1 MGRKYRKSKK
11 YKGGNYSSI
20 PLLLNKPID
29 SLGSSQAA
37 IETGNMQMNQA
48 IDNKKL
54 MGGSNSVQVPSFPE
68 PPGGS
73 ITSYDANYLSKMVN
87 SQNMQANE
95 DSKND
100 FYAYQ
105 AGGKKLY
112 KYKKQKSL
120 TRKSRR
126 RKSVNKKS
134 RKYKNKH
141 TRRQH

>member
-1 MGRKYRKSKK
+1 MGRKY
-11 YKGGNYSSI
+11 KGGTI

-54 MGGSNSVQVPSFPE
+54 MGGSNSVQVPSFPT

-73 ITSYDANYLSKMVN
+73 ITAYDANYLSKMVN
-87 SQNMQANE
+87 TQNMQANE

-105 AGGKKLY
+105 SGGKRLY
-112 KYKKQKSL
+112 KSKKQKTI

-126 RKSVNKKS
+126 RKNINKRS
-134 RKYKNKH
+134 RKYKNKR
-141 TRRQH
+141 TRRAH